1 MAGPYYIY
9 KEADCMGIRK
19 MYVKNRDVCKVIFS
33 LSGDMARSANSACV
47 VGDFND
53 WEVGATPMKKSK
65 DGSFAAS
72 TNLSCGNEYQFR
84 YLLDETVW
92 KNDCSA
98 DKYVYSEYGGSEN
111 SVVVI

>member
-1 MAGPYYIY
+1 
-9 KEADCMGIRK
+9 MGIRK
-19 MYVKNRDVCKVIFS
+19 MYVKNRDVCRVIFS

-47 VGDFND
+47 VGDFNG

-98 DKYVYSEYGGSEN
+98 DKYVYSEFAGSEN

>member
-1 MAGPYYIY
+1 
-9 KEADCMGIRK
+9 MGIRK
-19 MYVKNRDVCKVIFS
+19 MYVKNRDVCKVTFS
-33 LSGDMARSANSACV
+33 LPADITKSADSACV

-65 DGSFAAS
+65 DGSFAVS

-84 YLLDETVW
+84 YLLDGTVW
-92 KNDCSA
+92 ENDCSA

-111 SVVVI
+111 SVIVI